1 MEFEKLR
8 SIIADTLGAD
18 EKRITMDT
26 DFVSDLGADS
36 LSLFQLTI
44 AIEEEFDIEISPEAM
59 EDIHSVKDAVE
70 YIRNAVR

>member
-18 EKRITMDT
+18 EKLITADT

-44 AIEEEFDIEISPEAM
+44 AIEEEFEIEISPEAM
-59 EDIHSVKDAVE
+59 ENIHSVKDAVE